1 MSLPVTT
8 PPGDMFTPALDVAA
22 ATTEEISPLTRT
34 SSDTAPPPTHAPPNS
49 TADHGHCAHPAE
61 ILRLTRRLKRAE
73 KRIRAAEKGIKA
85 AGKRAKAAEKRIK
98 AALKPAASSPLDHT
112 ISTSVG
118 ARTIVFRLH
127 GIDYELPNTTGAG
140 LAETRR
146 VARVHWAEARD
157 ADQLRLTGEQVAW
170 LHGEVVVIH
179 GGRRVD

>member
-22 ATTEEISPLTRT
+22 ATTEEISPLTRA
-34 SSDTAPPPTHAPPNS
+34 SSDTAPHLPM
-49 TADHGHCAHPAE
+49 
-61 ILRLTRRLKRAE
+61 RRLIRAE

-98 AALKPAASSPLDHT
+98 AALKPAATSPPDHT
-112 ISTSVG
+112 ILTSVG

-140 LAETRR
+140 LAETLR

-170 LHGEVVVIH
+170 LHGEIVVIH
-179 GGRRVD
+179 GGRIRTGTG